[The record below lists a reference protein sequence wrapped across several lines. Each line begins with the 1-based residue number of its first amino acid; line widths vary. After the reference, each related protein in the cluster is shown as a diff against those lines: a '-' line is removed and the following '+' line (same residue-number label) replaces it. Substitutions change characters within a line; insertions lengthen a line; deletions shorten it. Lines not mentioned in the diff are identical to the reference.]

1 MSSYISN
8 LSIHNWGGKSPS
20 GSFSFQFDG
29 GNTTYNLS
37 KEDCEAIFAVAIS
50 IIDRKKEE
58 IAKAL
63 LAVPSPT
70 LLGYDEKK
78 TIDGEIPF

>member
-8 LSIHNWGGKSPS
+8 LSIQNWGGRSPS
-20 GSFSFQFDG
+20 GSFSFQFEG

-50 IIDRKKEE
+50 IIERKKAA
-58 IAKAL
+58 IAQAL
-63 LAVPSPT
+63 LDVPSPT
-70 LLGYDEKK
+70 LLGYDESK
-78 TIDGEIPF
+78 TVDGEIPF